1 MKYRI
6 ANPNEDLGTH
16 PLNRLRESFATEESA
31 QGVSVEADGQWHALW
46 PWLQEHADPS
56 AQSAAQGFRSPFIV
70 PVLRACSGVFLG
82 WGILSLFGP
91 WPEFGRDAVAASALW
106 VASAA
111 LDLLARIEF
120 NTRR

>member
-1 MKYRI
+1 
-6 ANPNEDLGTH
+6 
-16 PLNRLRESFATEESA
+16 
-31 QGVSVEADGQWHALW
+31 
-46 PWLQEHADPS
+46 
-56 AQSAAQGFRSPFIV
+56 
-70 PVLRACSGVFLG
+70 VFLG

-106 VASAA
+106 VTSAA